1 MQTVKYTTGRE
12 VEVDDGLNGPKQR
25 QTRRL
30 GPRGVLGKT
39 VTRKMVN
46 FFVCFKENLLT
57 IFLHVYMAGLHY
69 TSVHPNS
76 PPHAYVAPHNGGSGS
91 KLTMSSPLPM

>member
-12 VEVDDGLNGPKQR
+12 VEVDNGLNGPKRR

-39 VTRKMVN
+39 VTRKMGE
-46 FFVCFKENLLT
+46 FFCLF
-57 IFLHVYMAGLHY
+57 
-69 TSVHPNS
+69 
-76 PPHAYVAPHNGGSGS
+76 
-91 KLTMSSPLPM
+91 